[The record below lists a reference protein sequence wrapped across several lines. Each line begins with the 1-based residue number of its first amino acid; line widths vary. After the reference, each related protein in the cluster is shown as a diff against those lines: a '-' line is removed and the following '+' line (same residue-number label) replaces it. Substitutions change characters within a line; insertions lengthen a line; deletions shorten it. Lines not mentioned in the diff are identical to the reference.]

1 MQPRYKRVLLK
12 ISGEALAG
20 TRGYGLEP
28 QTCQQLAA
36 EIRQVVDSGVQ
47 LGIVVGG
54 GNIFRGL
61 SDSARGMNRTAADT
75 MGMLATVING
85 LALKE
90 YFEAAGVPTVV
101 FSANAI
107 EKATQ
112 TFSASQAIAALE
124 QGSTVILTGGTGNP
138 FFTTDTAAALRCAE
152 IEAEALLKATKVDG
166 IYDSDPMKNPDAV
179 KLTTLTHQQALEKD
193 LKVMDATA
201 FSFCMQNAIPI
212 VVFKLAEP
220 GNLIRCLEGQ
230 SVGSTVTR
238 GV

>member
-1 MQPRYKRVLLK
+1 MQPKFKRVLLK

-20 TRGYGLEP
+20 ARGYGFDP

-36 EIRQVVDSGVQ
+36 EIKEIVSAGVQ

-61 SDSARGMNRTAADT
+61 GESARGMNRTAADT

-85 LALKE
+85 LALKQF
-90 YFEAAGVPTVV
+90 FETAGVPTVV
-101 FSANAI
+101 YSANCI

-112 TFSASQAIAALE
+112 TFSAPSAVAALE
-124 QGSTVILTGGTGNP
+124 QGFTVIMTGGTGNP

-152 IEAEALLKATKVDG
+152 IEAEVLLKATKVDG
-166 IYDSDPMKNPDAV
+166 IYDSDPMKNPNAV
-179 KLTTLTHQQALEKD
+179 KLSTLTHQSALEQD

-230 SVGSTVTR
+230 PVGSIVTR